1 MKKAFLRTIAALLCL
16 SLLFPLTACSN
27 KPDLMKLEESERADA
42 FFDLVNKD
50 PADSYTVEMKM
61 ELEGTLYGT
70 TVKADSKSETTY
82 VGYAGDDP
90 ILHSEGSSTVKVG
103 EVEEISKNIF
113 GFANGKMYESRES
126 SGETTSLVSEI
137 SASDFK
143 ALEEKLVGYTEEE
156 LTALHK
162 SATVKECK
170 KDEDGSWKA
179 SFSGYSAES
188 IASLVDYCFDPTV
201 LLFDG
206 YSIKDI
212 VFTVESDADF
222 LPTDW
227 DYRIVFEPD
236 GTEGEFTEPRAKTD
250 VKFDN
255 IGSAKDPT
263 PDLSG
268 YTEAQGLADLR
279 VIRDLLSEKLYSE
292 SGSFNLET
300 KQTVTSVSTWNY
312 TRENDSVEYE
322 TQNGKYSFDIKV
334 NVSNLNDREGTTYH
348 IRYYNGLFSTLGSG
362 ISNTNQEMAE
372 SNARLFIYSL
382 SDPAG
387 LAEAHISNI
396 KTGGEGYTYSFV
408 IKNPDTT
415 ALETS
420 LAATGASDF
429 SSEAEVS
436 VLFEDGEIKK
446 YYYILTLKCSAGGQD
461 FTIKTEY
468 TVTPSAE

>member
-1 MKKAFLRTIAALLCL
+1 MKKLICHILTLITLISLLTSCSPSSALL
-16 SLLFPLTACSN
+16 
-27 KPDLMKLEESERADA
+27 KLEESERADA

-50 PADSYTVEMKM
+50 PADSYTVEMEM
-61 ELEGTLYGT
+61 ELEGTLYGA

-90 ILHSEGSSTVKVG
+90 IFHSEGSSVVKVG
-103 EVEEISKNIF
+103 EVEETSKNIF
-113 GFANGKMYESRES
+113 GFANGKMYEMKES
-126 SGETTSLVSEI
+126 GGETTSLVSEI

-143 ALEEKLVGYTEEE
+143 ALEEKLIGYTEEE

-162 SATVKECK
+162 SATVKECE

-206 YSIKDI
+206 YKIKDI

-227 DYRIVFEPD
+227 DYRIVFESD
-236 GTEGEFTEPRAKTD
+236 GTEGEYTEPRAKTD
-250 VKFDN
+250 IKFEN
-255 IGSAKDPT
+255 IGSAKNPT

-268 YTEAQGLADLR
+268 YTEVDGLADLR
-279 VIRDLLSEKLYSE
+279 IIRDLLSERLYSE

-300 KQTVTSVSTWNY
+300 KQTVTSVSSMNF
-312 TRENDSVEYE
+312 TREKDSVEYKTE
-322 TQNGKYSFDIKV
+322 NGKYTFDIKV
-334 NVSNLNDREGTTYH
+334 NLSNLSDQKGTDYH

-362 ISNTNQEMAE
+362 IPNTKQEMSE

-382 SDPAG
+382 TDPAG
-387 LAEAHISNI
+387 LAEAHISEI
-396 KTGGEGYTYSFV
+396 ATGGEEYTHRFV
-408 IKNPDTT
+408 IKNPDTS
-415 ALETS
+415 ALEAS
-420 LAATGASDF
+420 LSATGASNF

-436 VLFEDGEIKK
+436 IVYEDGEIKN
-446 YYYILTLKCSAGGQD
+446 YYYNLILKCSVSGQN

-468 TVTPSAE
+468 IFTPNAE